1 VARNRARRLFRE
13 AWRTLAPGVRRGYD
27 LVMVARGPFGTTG
40 APELTTEIEELLRR
54 AGLIE
59 S

>member
-1 VARNRARRLFRE
+1 VAE
-13 AWRTLAPGVRRGYD
+13 GHD
-27 LVMVARGPFGTTG
+27 LVMVARGPFGDAG
-40 APELTTEIEELLRR
+40 ASELTREIEELLRQ

>member
-1 VARNRARRLFRE
+1 
-13 AWRTLAPGVRRGYD
+13 
-27 LVMVARGPFGTTG
+27 MVARGSFAETG
-40 APELTTEIEELLRR
+40 APELTAEIEELLRR